1 MGTTR
6 ALILLCVTLCSLLA
20 INAVDVSYDGR
31 AIKIDGKRKILLSGS
46 IHYPRST
53 PEVGN
58 LNQPKWGHL
67 KRLHEILKSMED
79 VLTQGSSNNIEYG
92 NMVTATV
99 YSYGGK
105 SVCFLGNANSSSDA
119 TINFQNTQ
127 YKVLAWSVSIL
138 PDCYTETYNTAKV
151 NAQTSIMVM
160 KDNEADVE
168 DDSNT
173 MNWQWMHEPF
183 VQMKNGQVLGSVSL
197 SVPQLLDQKV
207 VTNDTSDYLWYITSV
222 DIKEDDPIW
231 SKDLKLRVNTNGHVL
246 HVFVNEG
253 HAGSHY
259 ALDGEYQ
266 FVYETKVKLKLGQN
280 EITLLSSTVG
290 LPNYGAYFD
299 NVHVGIDGPVQLVGR
314 KDNTEIIKD
323 ITNNVWNYKVGLHG
337 EHVKHFSV
345 DSTNGWFTNGLPTDR
360 VFVWYKTT
368 FKSPIGNDP
377 VVADLRGLGKGQA
390 WVNGNNI
397 GRYWPSYLADE
408 NGCNSTCDYRGAY
421 TSNKCVTKCGRP
433 SQRWYHVPRSF
444 LRDDGLNTLV
454 LFEELG
460 GQPYGVRF
468 STVTIGKVCANA
480 YEGHVLELACN
491 DNKVI
496 SEIKFASF
504 GVPEGECGSFQK
516 GDCESPD
523 ALSVIKKR
531 CLGKQSCSV
540 HVTEKVLG
548 PTGCKVPQNRLAV
561 DAVCETQ

>member
-53 PEVGN
+53 PEMWPSLIKKAKEGGLDAIETYVFWN
-58 LNQPKWGHL
+58 A
-67 KRLHEILKSMED
+67 HEP
-79 VLTQGSSNNIEYG
+79 QHRQ
-92 NMVTATV
+92 ATV

-127 YKVLAWSVSIL
+127 YKVPAWSVSIL

-246 HVFVNEG
+246 HVFVNGG
-253 HAGSHY
+253 HDGSHY

-266 FVYETKVKLKLGQN
+266 FVYETK
-280 EITLLSSTVG
+280 
-290 LPNYGAYFD
+290 NYGAYFD

-444 LRDDGLNTLV
+444 LCDDGLNTLV

-504 GVPEGECGSFQK
+504 GVPEGECGSREIVNLLMLYLLLKRNVLASRVVLFMLLKKCLDQL
-516 GDCESPD
+516 D
-523 ALSVIKKR
+523 AKSHKIGL
-531 CLGKQSCSV
+531 QSMQFVRHS
-540 HVTEKVLG
+540 E
-548 PTGCKVPQNRLAV
+548 
-561 DAVCETQ
+561 E

>member
-1 MGTTR
+1 
-6 ALILLCVTLCSLLA
+6 
-20 INAVDVSYDGR
+20 
-31 AIKIDGKRKILLSGS
+31 
-46 IHYPRST
+46 
-53 PEVGN
+53 
-58 LNQPKWGHL
+58 
-67 KRLHEILKSMED
+67 
-79 VLTQGSSNNIEYG
+79 
-92 NMVTATV
+92 
-99 YSYGGK
+99 
-105 SVCFLGNANSSSDA
+105 
-119 TINFQNTQ
+119 
-127 YKVLAWSVSIL
+127 
-138 PDCYTETYNTAKV
+138 
-151 NAQTSIMVM
+151 M

-173 MNWQWMHEPF
+173 LNWQWMHEPF

-231 SKDLKLRVNTNGHVL
+231 SKDLKLRVNTSGHVL
-246 HVFVNEG
+246 HVFVNGG

-259 ALDGEYQ
+259 ALDGEYK
-266 FVYETKVKLKLGQN
+266 FVYETKVKLKLGTN
-280 EITLLSSTVG
+280 EITLLSST
-290 LPNYGAYFD
+290 NYGAYFD

-323 ITNNVWNYKVGLHG
+323 ITNNVWNYKVGLHC

-360 VFVWYKTT
+360 VFVWYK
-368 FKSPIGNDP
+368 SPIGNDP

-397 GRYWPSYLADE
+397 SR
-408 NGCNSTCDYRGAY
+408 
-421 TSNKCVTKCGRP
+421 
-433 SQRWYHVPRSF
+433 YHVPRSF
-444 LRDDGLNTLV
+444 LRDGGLNTLV

-480 YEGHVLELACN
+480 YEGHVLELACH
-491 DNKVI
+491 DNQVI

-504 GVPEGECGSFQK
+504 GVPKGECGSFQK

-523 ALSVIKKR
+523 ALSVIKR
-531 CLGKQSCSV
+531 
-540 HVTEKVLG
+540 
-548 PTGCKVPQNRLAV
+548 
-561 DAVCETQ
+561 